1 MEGNRRI
8 VLQEPAPTGEKDSF
22 GQRKQGPAIP
32 HPVWAVREDKPS
44 AGEGMLATGIE
55 GGVWARHYTIREES
69 VSKRPTED
77 WWVIDE
83 DGVRLEL
90 SGVFEKHSGPRA
102 RRLVLV
108 CERTGT

>member
-1 MEGNRRI
+1 MEPDR
-8 VLQEPAPTGEKDSF
+8 TGERDSY
-22 GQRKQGPAIP
+22 GALVEGPPIA

-44 AGEGMLATGIE
+44 GAEGLVAPGVE
-55 GGVWARHYTIREES
+55 GGSWAVHYTIREES

-77 WWVIDE
+77 WWVVDE
-83 DGVRLEL
+83 NGQRLEL
-90 SGVFEKHSGPRA
+90 EGVFEKNSGPRA